1 MVEVVDAFGNVE
13 TGDDS
18 DTITLSLGANPGGG
32 NLSGTL
38 TVTVVN
44 GRATFSNLS
53 INLAGTG
60 YTLHATVGGGLPD
73 IDSDPFNIT

>member
-1 MVEVVDAFGNVE
+1 VTSDN
-13 TGDDS
+13 T
-18 DTITLSLGANPGGG
+18 DTITLSIGNNPSGGT
-32 NLSGTL
+32 LSGTV

-53 INLAGTG
+53 IDMTGTG

-73 IDSDPFNIT
+73 IDSNPFDITM